1 MNYSQVQTHKWLKIA
16 FLNLLIVA
24 LLGTLMRYK
33 IAYSF
38 PFIEQKKF
46 MNAHSHFA
54 FAGWIS
60 QALMVLMVNYLSTLT
75 TKNVFKKYR
84 WVFMANLV
92 MAYGMLFT
100 FPWEGYGSLSIFF
113 STLSIFVS
121 YAFAFMFWRD
131 LNKIK
136 IKIKSVTHYWFTAA
150 LMFNVISSA
159 GPFFLAYM
167 MANNCHHP
175 NLFLA
180 TLYYFL
186 HFQYNGWFFFACAG
200 LFSSYLNTALVS
212 LRIQKII
219 FWLFAVACVPAYF
232 LSALWLPIPFLVYI
246 LVVLSAAAQA
256 AGGFL
261 LIWWV
266 KKKRKFF
273 LSQIAAD
280 SRWILILSGIALCI
294 KLFLQLVSTIPSLS
308 SFAFGFRPIVIGYL
322 HLVLLGLITL
332 FIIGYSRAKGF
343 LITNKTGNAGLYLF
357 ITGIIVNELFL
368 MIQGISYMNY
378 INVANINVCLLAAAG
393 LLFTGVLFM
402 NIGQWK
408 KNKYIAAM

>member
-75 TKNVFKKYR
+75 TKNVLKKYR

-136 IKIKSVTHYWFTAA
+136 IKSVTHYWFTAA

-167 MANNCHHP
+167 MANNWHHP

-232 LSALWLPIPFLVYI
+232 LSALWLPIPFLVYM

-266 KKKRKFF
+266 KKKRKLF